1 VSRER
6 VVVRGKV
13 EGRELWDFIDRI
25 RGRASKEE
33 RAKGI
38 RGRVRLGIEKV
49 KGCMRRTDRYTDNEI
64 ILPR

>member
-13 EGRELWDFIDRI
+13 EGRELWDLIDRM

-38 RGRVRLGIEKV
+38 RGRVRLG
-49 KGCMRRTDRYTDNEI
+49 T
-64 ILPR
+64 